1 MSALPQKMVV
11 ISGWGAYPRLI
22 VEGAHAAGVRQVDV
36 LAVRGSTDPVALD
49 QACTDLCNA
58 APIMPGCALD
68 GVDVKGDIFTAMHP
82 ETRWQDAI
90 AEGVRMKLGS
100 AEYTLKRI

>member
-1 MSALPQKMVV
+1 M
-11 ISGWGAYPRLI
+11 
-22 VEGAHAAGVRQVDV
+22 
-36 LAVRGSTDPVALD
+36 
-49 QACTDLCNA
+49 
-58 APIMPGCALD
+58 
-68 GVDVKGDIFTAMHP
+68 DVKGDIFTAMHP